1 MTSHASAPPGAPAPA
16 PAPDRTTAPV
26 PRPRRTPARAA
37 SAFLTTHPRTRLALL
52 LSAPLFWLGIVYI
65 VALVLLLVTAF
76 WTVDSFTGE
85 ISQEWTLDN
94 IITVLTGSLYQTV
107 TLRTL
112 GVALLVTLID
122 VLLALP
128 IAFFMAKVATP
139 RMQRI
144 LVIAVLTPLW
154 ASYLV
159 KAYAWRSVLSQDG
172 ILEWLARAVR
182 RQHARL
188 RPAGDDHHAVVPL
201 AALRD
206 PADLRRTRA
215 RARLAARGILR
226 PRRPHL
232 ADPATASCFPLV
244 LPAIIAGTIFS
255 FSLSLGD
262 YITVNIVGG
271 ANQML
276 GNLVYTN
283 VGAANNLPLASAI
296 ALIPIV
302 IIFGYLFARAPH
314 RRPRQPLGATDATL
328 PTRPHR
334 CSASSRASSSWSST
348 CRCSSCWSTRSP
360 PRRR

>member
-1 MTSHASAPPGAPAPA
+1 MTTHAPAPPGAPV
-16 PAPDRTTAPV
+16 PAPDRTHSPV
-26 PRPRRTPARAA
+26 PRPRRTAARAA
-37 SAFLTTHPRTRLALL
+37 SVFLSTHPRTRLALL
-52 LSAPLFWLGIVYI
+52 LGAPLFWLGVVYI

-122 VLLALP
+122 VVLALP

-172 ILEWLARAVR
+172 ILEWLVAPFGGSTPGYG
-182 RQHARL
+182 L
-188 RPAGDDHHAVVPL
+188 PATIITLSYLWLPYVILPIYAGLERVPDSL
-201 AALRD
+201 LEAS
-206 PADLRRTRA
+206 ADLGGRTWPTI
-215 RARLAARGILR
+215 RLVV
-226 PRRPHL
+226 
-232 ADPATASCFPLV
+232 FPLV

-302 IIFGYLFARAPH
+302 IIFGYLFLV
-314 RRPRQPLGATDATL
+314 RRTGALDNL
-328 PTRPHR
+328 
-334 CSASSRASSSWSST
+334 
-348 CRCSSCWSTRSP
+348 
-360 PRRR
+360 

>member
-1 MTSHASAPPGAPAPA
+1 MTTHAPAPPGAPV
-16 PAPDRTTAPV
+16 PAPDRTHSPV
-26 PRPRRTPARAA
+26 PRPRRTAARAV
-37 SAFLTTHPRTRLALL
+37 SVFLSTHPRTRLALL
-52 LSAPLFWLGIVYI
+52 LGAPLFWLGVVYI

-122 VLLALP
+122 VVLALP

-172 ILEWLARAVR
+172 ILEWLVAPFGGSTPGYG
-182 RQHARL
+182 L
-188 RPAGDDHHAVVPL
+188 PATIITLSYLWLPYVILPIYAGLERVPDSL
-201 AALRD
+201 LEAS
-206 PADLRRTRA
+206 ADLGGRTWPTI
-215 RARLAARGILR
+215 RLVV
-226 PRRPHL
+226 
-232 ADPATASCFPLV
+232 FPLV

-302 IIFGYLFARAPH
+302 IIFGYLFLV
-314 RRPRQPLGATDATL
+314 RRTGALDNL
-328 PTRPHR
+328 
-334 CSASSRASSSWSST
+334 
-348 CRCSSCWSTRSP
+348 
-360 PRRR
+360 

>member
-1 MTSHASAPPGAPAPA
+1 MTTHAPAPPGAPV
-16 PAPDRTTAPV
+16 PAPDRTHSPV

-37 SAFLTTHPRTRLALL
+37 SVFLSTHPRTRLALL
-52 LSAPLFWLGIVYI
+52 LSAPLFWLGVVYI

-122 VLLALP
+122 VALALP

-172 ILEWLARAVR
+172 ILEWLVAPFGGSTPGYG
-182 RQHARL
+182 L
-188 RPAGDDHHAVVPL
+188 PATVITLSYLWLPYVILPIYAGLERVPDSL
-201 AALRD
+201 LEAS
-206 PADLRRTRA
+206 ADLGGRTWPTV
-215 RARLAARGILR
+215 RLVV
-226 PRRPHL
+226 
-232 ADPATASCFPLV
+232 FPLV

-255 FSLSLGD
+255 FALSLGD

-302 IIFGYLFARAPH
+302 IIFGYLFLV
-314 RRPRQPLGATDATL
+314 RRTGALDNL
-328 PTRPHR
+328 
-334 CSASSRASSSWSST
+334 
-348 CRCSSCWSTRSP
+348 
-360 PRRR
+360 

>member
-1 MTSHASAPPGAPAPA
+1 MTTHAGASAPT
-16 PAPDRTTAPV
+16 PDRTHSAV
-26 PRPRRTPARAA
+26 PRPARTAARAA
-37 SAFLTTHPRTRLALL
+37 SVFLSTHPRTRLALL
-52 LSAPLFWLGIVYI
+52 LSAPLFWLGVVYI

-94 IITVLTGSLYQTV
+94 IVTVLTGSLYQTV
-107 TLRTL
+107 TLRTV

-122 VLLALP
+122 VALALP

-172 ILEWLARAVR
+172 ILEWLVAPFGG
-182 RQHARL
+182 QTIGYGL
-188 RPAGDDHHAVVPL
+188 
-201 AALRD
+201 
-206 PADLRRTRA
+206 
-215 RARLAARGILR
+215 
-226 PRRPHL
+226 
-232 ADPATASCFPLV
+232 PATIITLSYLWLPYVILPIYAGLERVPDSLLEASSDLGGRTWPTIRLVVFPLV

-255 FSLSLGD
+255 FALSLGD

-271 ANQML
+271 ASQML

-283 VGAANNLPLASAI
+283 VGAANNLPLAAAI

-302 IIFGYLFARAPH
+302 IIFGYLFLV
-314 RRPRQPLGATDATL
+314 RRTGALDNL
-328 PTRPHR
+328 
-334 CSASSRASSSWSST
+334 
-348 CRCSSCWSTRSP
+348 
-360 PRRR
+360 